1 MEEMVTL
8 FLSFSVFVSYLCQII
23 TAKMN
28 YKPILYI
35 VTAWLMLSCEC
46 PYLEEKKVNSQS
58 YISNNGDVF
67 YADKL
72 LGTWQCYYPMIIGGV
87 EFKEIKFLSNGKA
100 DITMAKQRDT
110 DWYTET
116 YDYSYYG
123 STLRLSRNGSNIS
136 LHIDGYLFP
145 ELYLSDSFG
154 SYTMAKRRSDGC

>member
-1 MEEMVTL
+1 M
-8 FLSFSVFVSYLCQII
+8 
-23 TAKMN
+23 AKMN
-28 YKPILYI
+28 YKSLLSL
-35 VTAWLMLSCEC
+35 AAALLMAACEC
-46 PYLEEKKVNSQS
+46 PYLDDNRIESQS
-58 YISNNGDVF
+58 YANSKGDVF

-72 LGTWQCYYPMIIGGV
+72 LGTWQCYYPMIIGSV

-100 DITMAKQRDT
+100 DVTMAKLRDT

-116 YDYSYYG
+116 YDYAYHG

-154 SYTMAKRRSDGC
+154 KYTMAKRKSDGC